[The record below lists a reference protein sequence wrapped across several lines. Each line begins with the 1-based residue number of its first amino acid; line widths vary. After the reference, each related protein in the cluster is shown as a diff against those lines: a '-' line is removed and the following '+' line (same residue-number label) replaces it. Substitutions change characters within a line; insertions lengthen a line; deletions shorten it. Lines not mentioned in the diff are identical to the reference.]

1 MCGRPGACTLSFVIS
16 VKERSMKP
24 LSALIAVVACLAV
37 AGPAMAGVTVEGT
50 GEPAFTNST
59 NNTQWIRWQ
68 APGGTDSYRLRAR
81 YYRDNVQVSE
91 VTWTVGASGT
101 AWLDWNGV
109 ATLVHGSQY
118 GICVTGE
125 YSFPN
130 DSLYFPDGPNSCTNG
145 TNEGKRS
152 YTTIDRSKPNAS
164 VALAGGAEFTKQETI
179 PLSIGFQDDV
189 AGPNPANFVC
199 VAAGADPCSGHQYL
213 SDCSVPGGPGKNT
226 TFSCGVDASQL
237 PDGPVTV
244 CAIAADAAVP
254 NNPSSANQTGSPTQ
268 ANLSNSQCDT
278 VVLDRQGPSLAVN
291 ASKTVVQVGEQV
303 ALSPEASDSGSGL
316 DSSASRWEFGDGTP
330 AIASGGSV
338 NHSFDQPGT
347 YVVTFRAK
355 DQAGNE
361 STAQKSITVEAAPVD
376 VTTPLGG
383 GTTTPGGGTTTP
395 GGALPGIQIGSIRLV
410 VPKSVRLGRAKQLVL
425 RAQAEKAGVLTL
437 RLTRGKKVY
446 SRLTVGVAPGETTQ
460 RLRLPKGLKRGSYA
474 VKITFKQTGVSWST
488 AGTAKVTLRK

>member
-1 MCGRPGACTLSFVIS
+1 
-16 VKERSMKP
+16 MKP
-24 LSALIAVVACLAV
+24 LFALITIVTCLAV

-50 GEPAFTNST
+50 GEPAYTNST

-68 APGGTDSYRLRAR
+68 APVGTDSYRLHAR

-91 VTWTVGASGT
+91 VTWTVGESGT
-101 AWLDWNGV
+101 AWIDWNGV
-109 ATLVHGSQY
+109 ATLEHGRQY

-130 DSLYFPDGPNSCTNG
+130 DSLFFPDGANSCTNG

-152 YTTIDRSKPNAS
+152 YTTIDRSKPNSS
-164 VALAGGAEFTKQETI
+164 VALAGGAEFTKAQTI

-199 VAAGADPCSGHQYL
+199 VEAGAAPCTGHQYRQE
-213 SDCSVPGGPGKNT
+213 CSVPAGPGKNT
-226 TFSCGVDASQL
+226 TFSCDIDASQL
-237 PDGPVTV
+237 PDGSVTV

-254 NNPSSANQTGSPTQ
+254 NNASSANQTGSATQ

-278 VVLDRQGPSLAVN
+278 VVLDRQGPTLAVN
-291 ASKTVVQVGEQV
+291 ASKTAVQVGEQV

-316 DSSASRWEFGDGTP
+316 DSSASRWEFSDGTP

-338 NHSFDQPGT
+338 NRSFSQPGT

-361 STAQKSITVEAAPVD
+361 STAQKSITVEAAPGD
-376 VTTPLGG
+376 VTTP
-383 GTTTPGGGTTTP
+383 PGGGTTTP
-395 GGALPGIQIGSIRLV
+395 GGALPGIQIGSIRVV
-410 VPKSVRLGRAKQLVL
+410 VPKSVRLGKAKQLVL
-425 RAQAEKAGVLTL
+425 RAQAEQAGVLTL

-446 SRLTVGVAPGETTQ
+446 SRLTVGVAPGETRQ
-460 RLRLPKGLKRGSYA
+460 RLRLPKGLKRGTYA
-474 VKITFKQTGVSWST
+474 VKIAFKQTGASWST